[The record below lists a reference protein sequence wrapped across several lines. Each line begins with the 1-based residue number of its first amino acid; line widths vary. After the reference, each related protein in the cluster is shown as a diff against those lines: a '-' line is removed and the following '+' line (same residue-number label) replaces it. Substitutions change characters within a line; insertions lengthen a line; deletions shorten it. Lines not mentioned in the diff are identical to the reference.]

1 MDNELKTNAASLSPK
16 EQYQVRKNIIRIS
29 KQGKSSKEISE
40 ILDVS
45 LRHVQSTIK
54 TYKDGGITGIKPKQR
69 GRKQGDKRTLTPAQE
84 KEIRNIIVDKN
95 PEQLKLPGCMW
106 TRNNIR
112 DLIKH
117 KYKIN
122 MPLSTLGYYLARWG
136 FSVQRPRKQAYKQDE
151 QKVDKW
157 FNEEFTGI
165 TERAKA
171 ENAEIFFGDE
181 VGVQNTANYA
191 KGYAPIGQ
199 TPVVKVESKKMKAN
213 MLSAISNRG
222 KLRFVIYKD
231 NMNSDK
237 LIDFMRRLINDI
249 KKKVFLI
256 LDNLRVHHS
265 KKVRKW
271 LEKHKARIEVFY
283 LPPYAPEYN
292 PDELL
297 STDLKREVGNRA
309 MPKNEKELEHN
320 IRSHMKS
327 LQINP
332 EKIKAFFNGEYT
344 GYAA

>member
-1 MDNELKTNAASLSPK
+1 MDNELKTNAVSLSPD
-16 EQYQVRKNIIRIS
+16 EQYQVRKSIIRLS
-29 KQGKSSKEISE
+29 KQGKNNTEIAE

-45 LRHVQSTIK
+45 LRHVQSTK
-54 TYKDGGITGIKPKQR
+54 KMYKDGGIDGIKSKKR
-69 GRKQGDKRTLTPAQE
+69 GRKKGEKRALTPEQE
-84 KEIRNIIVDKN
+84 KEIRAIIVDKY
-95 PEQLKLPGCMW
+95 PEQMKLPGCMW

-112 DLIKH
+112 DLIKR
-117 KYKIN
+117 KYKID
-122 MPLSTLGYYLARWG
+122 MPLSTLGYYLQRWG
-136 FSVQRPRKQAYKQDE
+136 FSVQRPRKQAYKQDAE
-151 QKVDKW
+151 KVDNW
-157 FNEEFTGI
+157 LNTEFPGI
-165 TERAKA
+165 AERART

-191 KGYAPIGQ
+191 KGYAPIGE

-213 MLSAISNRG
+213 MLSAISNSG

-237 LIDFMRRLINDI
+237 LIDFMRRLIYDS

-265 KKVRKW
+265 KKVRTW
-271 LEKHKARIEVFY
+271 LEKHKDRIEVFY

-297 STDLKREVGNRA
+297 NSDLKREIGNRA
-309 MPKNEKELEHN
+309 MPRSEKELEHN

-327 LQINP
+327 LQIDP
-332 EKIKAFFNGEYT
+332 EKVQSFFRADLT
-344 GYAA
+344 IYAA